1 MYTVMLIVLDA
12 RKGNRTSS
20 NTVPHMVMSEVVN
33 NIASQLLKQ
42 LRDCC
47 HRQSVKQHHTN
58 VSQQDVCLVDHQQT
72 MLRVSYR
79 TDRDTYTMVRMFPHS
94 SVSAVTT
101 VQRDFFLL
109 KVTSATRNRAKYD
122 CQTKRILLT
131 HDPKDRVVKGRY
143 NIGFLL
149 PFLVFV

>member
-1 MYTVMLIVLDA
+1 MYTVMVIVLDA
-12 RKGNRTSS
+12 HKSNRTSS

-33 NIASQLLKQ
+33 NTSSQLLKR

-47 HRQSVKQHHTN
+47 HRRSVKQHHTN

-79 TDRDTYTMVRMFPHS
+79 TDSDTYTMVRMFPHS

-101 VQRDFFLL
+101 VQRDFF
-109 KVTSATRNRAKYD
+109 
-122 CQTKRILLT
+122 
-131 HDPKDRVVKGRY
+131 
-143 NIGFLL
+143 
-149 PFLVFV
+149 PFAGNFSDQKPSEV